1 MASSEKNLS
10 KFEGSD
16 IPDGTGMRIAI
27 VVSEWNEAITGSL
40 FDAAVQT
47 LVTNKVKKGDII
59 ISTVP
64 GSYELT
70 LATQFLCE
78 DKSIEAVIAL
88 GCVIQGETKHFDFI
102 CDAVAHGI
110 TNVGL
115 KYNKP
120 VIFGVLTTNDLQ
132 QAKERAGGKHGNKGV
147 EAAVTALK
155 MIALKR
161 SCLKNS

>member
-10 KFEGSD
+10 VFEGSD
-16 IPDGTGMRIAI
+16 IPDGSTMRIAI
-27 VVSEWNEAITGSL
+27 VVSEWNETITGAL
-40 FDAAVQT
+40 FDGAVKT
-47 LVTNKVKKGDII
+47 LLKHNVKKDNII
-59 ISTVP
+59 ISKVP

-120 VIFGVLTTNDLQ
+120 VIFGVLTTNTLLQ
-132 QAKERAGGKHGNKGV
+132 AQERAGGKHGNKGD

-161 SCLKNS
+161 SM

>member
-10 KFEGSD
+10 VVEGSD
-16 IPDGTGMRIAI
+16 IPDGSTMRIAI
-27 VVSEWNEAITGSL
+27 VVSEWNEAITGAL
-40 FDAAVQT
+40 FDGAVKT
-47 LVTNKVKKGDII
+47 LLENKVKKDNII
-59 ISTVP
+59 ISKVP
-64 GSYELT
+64 GSFELT

-120 VIFGVLTTNDLQ
+120 VIFGVLTTNTER
-132 QAKERAGGKHGNKGV
+132 QAEQRSGPTGNKGA
-147 EAAVTALK
+147 EAAQTAIEMAALLARLK
-155 MIALKR
+155 KP
-161 SCLKNS
+161 

>member
-10 KFEGSD
+10 TFEGSD
-16 IPDGTGMRIAI
+16 IPNGAGMRIAI
-27 VVSEWNEAITGSL
+27 VVSEWNAGITGAL
-40 FDAAVQT
+40 FDGAVKT
-47 LVTNKVKKGDII
+47 LVNNQVRKDDII
-59 ISTVP
+59 ISKVP

-70 LATQFLCE
+70 LASQFLCE

-88 GCVIQGETKHFDFI
+88 GCVIKGETKHFDFI

-110 TNVGL
+110 TNVSL

-120 VIFGVLTTNDLQ
+120 VIFGVLTTDNLQ
-132 QAKERAGGKHGNKGV
+132 QAQERAGGKHGNKGD
-147 EAAVTALK
+147 EAAVTAIK

-161 SCLKNS
+161 SVTQ